1 MHEIVIAK
9 PSANNIAM
17 SKTGKAQSICQEKG
31 RPTRV
36 RMKRKTTSVGRNLN
50 IAITTADIGSMILGN
65 AVFRMSRWP
74 AVIDLTPPVRELA
87 TR

>member
-9 PSANNIAM
+9 PSANNIPM

-31 RPTRV
+31 RPTSV
-36 RMKRKTTSVGRNLN
+36 RMTIKIKSVGRNLN
-50 IAITTADIGSMILGN
+50 IAITTADIGSMILGK
-65 AVFRMSRWP
+65 AVLRISRWP

-87 TR
+87 IR

>member
-1 MHEIVIAK
+1 MHEIVIAN

-17 SKTGKAQSICQEKG
+17 NKTGKAQSICQEKG

-36 RMKRKTTSVGRNLN
+36 RMTRKTKSVGRNLK
-50 IAITTADIGSMILGN
+50 IAITTADIGNMILGN
-65 AVFRMSRWP
+65 AVLRIRRWP